1 MLIWLLSAIENAPV
15 LWGMSDVSPGR
26 ICKFNSA
33 AGANVQSCGDYFPPS
48 PPPALGKFAN
58 LIPPFPTS
66 VYLKNLTMVFK
77 DFHKSTLTNQS
88 VALEKKRGGPIKL
101 QKKYLTL
108 LKIFLL
114 TSTKSLVCQR
124 SIRAA
129 VPPE

>member
-1 MLIWLLSAIENAPV
+1 MSPRGGFANSILQPEPMSNPV
-15 LWGMSDVSPGR
+15 G
-26 ICKFNSA
+26 II
-33 AGANVQSCGDYFPPS
+33 S

-108 LKIFLL
+108 LKIF
-114 TSTKSLVCQR
+114 C
-124 SIRAA
+124 
-129 VPPE
+129 